1 MIRDYQ
7 FTGKA
12 IFIKSILANL
22 FQIFRKCQNSRKAA
36 APECIIRNCFQGCT
50 QFQSSIKTCTIIK
63 YVFPN
68 LSYTVRDYQI
78 SAETLTSIKCVF
90 SNLCQIVSK
99 SQAAFTIHK
108 GTAVL
113 EAVFSYF
120 FQTLRKKHR
129 FQWCA
134 PWKCVIINF
143 CNSFRQGYFFQFFI
157 ILERTCPDFGY
168 ILRYI
173 YYFFISR
180 ISNQNTILYEIIL
193 SSFFYESCSIT
204 QARAISFCVNF
215 ITTGRYMDLL
225 QFFHSINSEEII
237 LSTAV
242 QFDLRWCFSF
252 KSQFLCSLTRCKCFC
267 RNICY
272 RTRDFYF
279 F

>member
-129 FQWCA
+129 FQ
-134 PWKCVIINF
+134 
-143 CNSFRQGYFFQFFI
+143 
-157 ILERTCPDFGY
+157 
-168 ILRYI
+168 
-173 YYFFISR
+173 
-180 ISNQNTILYEIIL
+180 
-193 SSFFYESCSIT
+193 
-204 QARAISFCVNF
+204 
-215 ITTGRYMDLL
+215 
-225 QFFHSINSEEII
+225 
-237 LSTAV
+237 
-242 QFDLRWCFSF
+242 
-252 KSQFLCSLTRCKCFC
+252 
-267 RNICY
+267 
-272 RTRDFYF
+272 
-279 F
+279 